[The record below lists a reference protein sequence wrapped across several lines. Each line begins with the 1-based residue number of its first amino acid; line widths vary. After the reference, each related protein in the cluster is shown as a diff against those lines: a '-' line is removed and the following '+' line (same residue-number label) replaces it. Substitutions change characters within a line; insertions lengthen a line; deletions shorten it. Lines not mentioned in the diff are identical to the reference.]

1 MSGGSGESKTGPLA
15 GIDGRLAKMRT
26 DARQRRLALG
36 GAIVL
41 GLVAVAFHWVGLFVA
56 GALVGLTR
64 RSLPRALVAGLAFGV
79 LVVAVFFVATP
90 VISPGNVLVLAPLSY
105 VTVGIALV
113 GPVWGALARGVV

>member
-1 MSGGSGESKTGPLA
+1 MSDGNGESRRGLLA
-15 GIDGRLAKMRT
+15 GLDSRLSSLRA
-26 DARQRRLALG
+26 DERRRRIALG

-41 GLVAVAFHWVGLFVA
+41 GLVAVALHWVGLFVA

-64 RSLPRALVAGLAFGV
+64 RSLPRALAAGLAFGV

-105 VTVGIALV
+105 VTVSIALV